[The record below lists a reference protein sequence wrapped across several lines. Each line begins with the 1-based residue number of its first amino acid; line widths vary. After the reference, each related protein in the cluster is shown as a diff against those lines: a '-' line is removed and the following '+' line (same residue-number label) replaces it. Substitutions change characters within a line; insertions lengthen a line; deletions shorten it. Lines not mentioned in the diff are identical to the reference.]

1 MRARL
6 VAPESLLR
14 SKIRQNEDTPHEP
27 FYEPGCLV
35 RRDVREA
42 GPRGLRWEAQSSDAG
57 ALLVASL
64 DRKIG
69 LTEVLAGCV
78 GDRRQQ
84 AKVRHDLQ
92 TLVRQRIYG
101 LAQGYADC
109 NDHDLLRHDPA
120 LKLCCGRGPAEED
133 PLAGQSTLSR
143 FENRVTG
150 RELVRMAR
158 RLEDLVIERLA
169 RRHRGAL
176 QITIDLDPTH
186 DRTYGQQAFSFF
198 NGHYGGWGYLPM
210 LGFLSVE
217 GDPEQYAFLA
227 RLRPGLAWD
236 ARGARRLLRRVI
248 GKLRRTSPRARI
260 LVRTDAG
267 FNDPRILDLL
277 EELRVKYV
285 LAYQNNEILKKW
297 AHRYLP
303 LMRRNCERSGRTV
316 RMFAEKRHAAKS
328 WPRKRRLIMKVE
340 VLAYPGREPR
350 DNVRFVVT
358 NLRHKPERV
367 YRIYCARGDAENR
380 IKELKN
386 DLEIDRTSCSSFLA
400 NQLRVLLTLAAYVL
414 LQEMRW
420 QLRRTEL
427 ARAQVGRLRLLLL
440 KVGAWIRESRRRVTL
455 TLPAAHPYQVL
466 WKHVARAAG
475 ATAC

>member
-1 MRARL
+1 MAHSTNQGVLFDGIFRKP
-6 VAPESLLR
+6 V
-14 SKIRQNEDTPHEP
+14 H
-27 FYEPGCLV
+27 
-35 RRDVREA
+35 A
-42 GPRGLRWEAQSSDAG
+42 GFEGEAQSSDG
-57 ALLVASL
+57 GSLLVAAL
-64 DRKIG
+64 DRKLG
-69 LTEVLAGCV
+69 LSLALAGSI
-78 GDRRQQ
+78 DDSRQQ
-84 AKVRHDLQ
+84 AKVRHELEA
-92 TLVRQRIYG
+92 LVRQRVYG

-109 NDHDLLRHDPA
+109 NDHDLLRYDPA
-120 LKLCCGRGPAEED
+120 LKLCCGLEPTEHAA
-133 PLAGQSTLSR
+133 LAGQSTLSR
-143 FENRVTG
+143 FENGVTG

-158 RLEDLVIERLA
+158 RLEDLVIERLKH
-169 RRHRGAL
+169 RHRRAL
-176 QITIDLDPTH
+176 RITIDLDPTH

-210 LGFLSVE
+210 LGFLSVD

-248 GKLRRTSPRARI
+248 GKLRRAFPRTQI

-267 FNDPRILDLL
+267 FSDPRLLDLL

-285 LAYQNNEILKKW
+285 LAYQNNVILKKW
-297 AHRYLP
+297 ARRYLP
-303 LMRRNCERSGRTV
+303 LMRRNCERAERTV
-316 RMFAEKRHAAKS
+316 RMFAEKRHAAKT
-328 WPRKRRLIMKVE
+328 WPHERRMIMKVE
-340 VLAYPGREPR
+340 VLAYPGRASK

-358 NLRHKPERV
+358 NLRHKAERV
-367 YRIYCARGDAENR
+367 YEIYCARGDAENR

-386 DLEIDRTSCSSFLA
+386 ELEIDRTSCSRFLA

-420 QLRRTEL
+420 HLRRTEL

-440 KVGAWIRESRRRVTL
+440 KVGAWIRSSRRRITL

-466 WKHVARAAG
+466 WKRLARAAG
-475 ATAC
+475 ATAL